1 MIIKIF
7 LIKKKLKLLVKISV
21 NKFNGLNKNAFKKY
35 NPNKNVFKK
44 YNPNKNAF
52 NKYNP
57 NKNAFNKYNPNKN
70 AFNKYIGPMT
80 CLFLVHNL
88 FYLIQQF
95 YFVVYVQA
103 MFVLVQLYIPVPIQ
117 M

>member
-7 LIKKKLKLLVKISV
+7 LIKKKLKLLVKINFKKHNP
-21 NKFNGLNKNAFKKY
+21 NKNALKKHKPNKNAFKKY
-35 NPNKNVFKK
+35 NPNKNAFKK

-52 NKYNP
+52 K
-57 NKNAFNKYNPNKN
+57 KC
-70 AFNKYIGPMT
+70 IGPKT
-80 CLFLVHNL
+80 YLFLVHNL

-103 MFVLVQLYIPVPIQ
+103 MFV
-117 M
+117 